1 VHTLARAPRRVDVVI
16 AVSPSLLSAAAAARA
31 AARANAPLGIVV
43 QDLYS
48 AAITE
53 VGALGGRGS
62 PGVARLES
70 SLLRRA
76 AGVAVIH
83 DRFRDNVVNTL
94 GVDKALVSVIRNWV
108 HIGTASSRDRVAARN
123 ALGWPKN
130 ELLVVHAGNMGAKQD
145 LVNVIAAARIA
156 DQRKAPVRFVLIGT
170 GSRRREVDSHAVGV
184 ERLAVLDP
192 LPAGVFEVALAAA
205 DVLLVNE
212 RPGVRSLCVPSKL
225 TSYFA
230 AGRPVVAACEAD
242 GITAEELRTSGG
254 GVWVPPGQPEA
265 LLDTVLAVAA
275 DHRYGARLGA
285 AGRRYASTRLSAS
298 KAVVD
303 YQRWVAGLVAG
314 GR

>member
-1 VHTLARAPRRVDVVI
+1 VI
-16 AVSPSLLSAAAAARA
+16 AVIPSQLSAATAARA
-31 AARANAPLGIVV
+31 AARAKAPLGIVV

-48 AAITE
+48 AAIAE
-53 VGALGGRGS
+53 PGALGGQGR

-94 GVDKALVSVIRNWV
+94 GVDKAAVSVIRNWV
-108 HIGTASSRDRVAARN
+108 HMAGSPHRVAARK
-123 ALGWPKN
+123 ALGWPEE

-145 LVNVIAAARIA
+145 LRNVADAARIA
-156 DQRKAPVRFVLIGT
+156 DQRKAPVRFVLIGN
-170 GSRRREVDSHAVGV
+170 GSRRREVERHAVGL
-184 ERLAVLDP
+184 ERLDVLDP
-192 LPAGVFEVALAAA
+192 LPGGLFEVALAAA

-242 GITAEELRTSGG
+242 GNTAEELRASGG
-254 GVWVPPGQPEA
+254 EVWVPPGRPEA

-275 DHRYGARLGA
+275 DRGHCARLGA
-285 AGRRYASTRLSAS
+285 AGRRYASTWLSES
-298 KAVVD
+298 KAVDD
-303 YQRWVAGLVAG
+303 YQRLRGLVAG
-314 GR
+314 GQ